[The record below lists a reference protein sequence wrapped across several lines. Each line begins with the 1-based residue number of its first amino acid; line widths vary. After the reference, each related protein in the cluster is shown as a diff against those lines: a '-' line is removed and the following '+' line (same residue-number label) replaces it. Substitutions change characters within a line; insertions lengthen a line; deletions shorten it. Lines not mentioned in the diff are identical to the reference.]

1 MLNVQPSNATRL
13 NHKLTSM
20 HRWLKIACML
30 VADIIALPF
39 CFLAAMLLRL
49 GNFDAT
55 LAYGIAPHLII
66 APITIAI
73 FVATGLYR
81 AVIRFIDYRL
91 LQSAGAGLGIVVLSV
106 YLLSFV
112 IHFQEFL
119 PRSAV
124 MIYWFIAFSYV
135 VTSRLMVRAFLRGHH
150 GKQNPTK
157 NLVAIYGAGE
167 AGAQLALAMR
177 VSGKY
182 CPRCFF
188 DDKHT
193 LNNQNVAGLKVFHSS
208 RLAEITQQQN
218 IELIILAIPSATA
231 QQRKQVMEMV
241 RETGLPV
248 KTMYSLIELAD
259 EKTSTEELI
268 REIKLDDLLGR
279 PSVPPQSDLF
289 AKCVQHKNVLV
300 TGAGGSI
307 GSELCRQIMELM
319 PTQLHLLDHS
329 EYALYAIK
337 QELRSHFP
345 KMLIYAHLGSVCDTQ
360 LVERIMQQ
368 GSIHTIYHAAAYKHV
383 PLVEANMAEGIR
395 NNVIGAQVVADAAKK
410 FQVQTCVLISTD
422 KAVRPSNIM
431 GASKRV
437 AELIFQ
443 AAANQPDTTTTF
455 CMVRFGNVLGSSG
468 SVVPLFQKQIEQGG
482 PITVTHPNVV
492 RFFMLIPEAVQLVI
506 QAGAM
511 AEGGDVFVLDM
522 GEQIKIVDLART
534 MINMSGLS
542 EKNEENPNGDI
553 EIQYVGLRPGEK
565 LFEELLIGDEAT
577 PSNHPRIMCIK
588 EHSFEQR
595 ELNYLIGNLMSACD
609 ANDDDFIKMAM
620 KNIVVEYT
628 QQRHNETPIQDCA
641 TSNKLLISNIVNTD
655 LV

>member
-39 CFLAAMLLRL
+39 CFLAAMLLRT
-49 GNFDAT
+49 GSADAA
-55 LAYGIAPHLII
+55 LAYGIAPHLMI
-66 APITIAI
+66 ALITIAI
-73 FVATGLYR
+73 FTVTGLYR

-91 LQSAGAGLGIVVLSV
+91 FQSAGIGLGMVVLSV
-106 YLLSFV
+106 YSFSFV
-112 IHFQEFL
+112 TKFQEFL

-124 MIYWFIAFSYV
+124 MIYWFIAFSYI
-135 VTSRLMVRAFLRGHH
+135 VTSRLMVRAFLREHN
-150 GKQNPTK
+150 GKRSPAK

-167 AGAQLALAMR
+167 AGAQLAQAMR
-177 VSGKY
+177 VGGKY
-182 CPRCFF
+182 CARCFF
-188 DDKHT
+188 DDKQA

-208 RLAEITQQQN
+208 RLAEITKQQN

-231 QQRKQVMEMV
+231 QRRKQVMEMV
-241 RETGLPV
+241 REIGLPV

-289 AKCVQHKNVLV
+289 AQCVQHKNVLV

-329 EYALYAIK
+329 EYALYVIK
-337 QELRSHFP
+337 QELQAHFP
-345 KMLIYAHLGSVCDTQ
+345 TMSIHAHLGSVCDTQ

-492 RFFMLIPEAVQLVI
+492 RFFMLIPEAAQLVI
-506 QAGAM
+506 QAGSM
-511 AEGGDVFVLDM
+511 AKGGDVFVLDM

-542 EKNEENPNGDI
+542 EKNEENPDGDI
-553 EIQYVGLRPGEK
+553 EIQFVGLRPGEK